1 MARGKDSSR
10 KPLAAPTQR
19 RLSEYLM
26 ILEQRLEEGKEIVSS
41 GELAESYSN
50 TPSQVRQDI
59 FRLRYTGR
67 AGQGYK
73 AAELAESIRSALG
86 MDDVT
91 HLAIVGCGKFGSAL
105 AEHVPFERYGMRL
118 DALFDVDPS
127 IVGTKIRD
135 LEVLHDS
142 ALEEELV
149 KSSISIAGLCVP
161 ASAAQDVAS
170 RLAYAGVKGI
180 LNFTKRRLKLPP
192 GVTVRHM
199 QMACVFMQLALDVKG
214 SKG

>member
-1 MARGKDSSR
+1 MARLKES
-10 KPLAAPTQR
+10 LAGPTLR
-19 RLSEYLM
+19 RLGEYLM
-26 ILEQRLEEGKEIVSS
+26 ILEQRIEEGKEIVSS
-41 GELAESYSN
+41 SELAEAYSN

-73 AAELAESIRSALG
+73 AVELAESIRSALG

-118 DALFDVDPS
+118 DALFDVDPKVVGSS
-127 IVGTKIRD
+127 IRGI
-135 LEVLHDS
+135 EVLHDS
-142 ALEEELV
+142 MLEDEL
-149 KSSISIAGLCVP
+149 SRSQISIAGLCVP

-170 RLAYAGVKGI
+170 RLAYSGVKGI
-180 LNFTKRRLKLPP
+180 LNFTKRRLKLPQ
-192 GVTVRHM
+192 GVAVRHM
-199 QMACVFMQLALDVKG
+199 QMACVFMQLALDVKAG
-214 SKG
+214 RL